1 VSCHDGTKATGKSGT
16 HIGSTTACQL
26 CHVTTAWKPAILP
39 LDHTQVTNLSTC
51 SACHDGTKATGKS
64 TSHIQTALE
73 CGSCHKSTAVWTVV
87 VFDHTGVKAGTCAS
101 CHDGVHA
108 TGKTTTH
115 LPTTQSC
122 DACHGTSAWKPAIFT
137 HTGITTGCASCHN
150 GTTTYGGT
158 VIGFKS
164 ASHWG
169 TAREC
174 SYCHAYPNWQPL
186 TFVTTKGGKGSHQSA
201 NYPGDH
207 TGVNPAC
214 LTCHTGHSD
223 AVPYRN
229 ATYAGSCAGCHSGN
243 YSSSPHTKY
252 GTTKYTVS
260 DLRNCS
266 GACHIYTDA
275 TLTTI
280 KTTRNGPQHKVT
292 ARSFN

>member
-1 VSCHDGTKATGKSGT
+1 M
-16 HIGSTTACQL
+16 
-26 CHVTTAWKPAILP
+26 
-39 LDHTQVTNLSTC
+39 
-51 SACHDGTKATGKS
+51 
-64 TSHIQTALE
+64 
-73 CGSCHKSTAVWTVV
+73 
-87 VFDHTGVKAGTCAS
+87 
-101 CHDGVHA
+101 
-108 TGKTTTH
+108 
-115 LPTTQSC
+115 
-122 DACHGTSAWKPAIFT
+122 
-137 HTGITTGCASCHN
+137 
-150 GTTTYGGT
+150 
-158 VIGFKS
+158 IGFKS
-164 ASHWG
+164 AAHWG